1 MGTHYEHG
9 RKGGGKLTC
18 NGQYG
23 NAAWTP
29 VVIRRTP
36 PKPAQS
42 GCWMA
47 NNLQSTTATA
57 YRGDITPLVQSRG
70 LDRHTHQDSSQ
81 PRACLVSA
89 RDGIPSFD
97 ALAIWMSKELTC
109 HGGDDRPYMSGR
121 LQFNLYH
128 GRHLPIVWHNE
139 RKWAP

>member
-1 MGTHYEHG
+1 MDTGYEHG
-9 RKGGGKLTC
+9 RKGEERGGRKLTC

-29 VVIRRTP
+29 VMIRRTP
-36 PKPAQS
+36 PKPARP
-42 GCWMA
+42 GAW
-47 NNLQSTTATA
+47 TGTP
-57 YRGDITPLVQSRG
+57 IKTPLK
-70 LDRHTHQDSSQ
+70 

-89 RDGIPSFD
+89 RAGIPSFD
-97 ALAIWMSKELTC
+97 APRDLDVKEPHVP
-109 HGGDDRPYMSGR
+109 HGGDDRPYMSGH

>member
-1 MGTHYEHG
+1 MDAGYEHG
-9 RKGGGKLTC
+9 RKGEERGGRKLTC

-29 VVIRRTP
+29 VMIRRTP
-36 PKPAQS
+36 PKPARS
-42 GCWMA
+42 KWGE
-47 NNLQSTTATA
+47 
-57 YRGDITPLVQSRG
+57 DITPLVQSRG

-81 PRACLVSA
+81 NSSLS
-89 RDGIPSFD
+89 
-97 ALAIWMSKELTC
+97 T
-109 HGGDDRPYMSGR
+109 MSGH

>member
-1 MGTHYEHG
+1 MLVVCC
-9 RKGGGKLTC
+9 R
-18 NGQYG
+18 QYG

-29 VVIRRTP
+29 VMIRRTP
-36 PKPAQS
+36 PKPARLLS
-42 GCWMA
+42 
-47 NNLQSTTATA
+47 N
-57 YRGDITPLVQSRG
+57 
-70 LDRHTHQDSSQ
+70 

-89 RDGIPSFD
+89 RAGIPSFD
-97 ALAIWMSKELTC
+97 ALAIWMSKDLTC

>member
-1 MGTHYEHG
+1 MDTGHEHG
-9 RKGGGKLTC
+9 RKGGRGGKSRPATGRHPLS
-18 NGQYG
+18 QYG

-29 VVIRRTP
+29 VMIRRTP
-36 PKPAQS
+36 PKPARQ
-42 GCWMA
+42 
-47 NNLQSTTATA
+47 ATA

-81 PRACLVSA
+81 TSSL
-89 RDGIPSFD
+89 
-97 ALAIWMSKELTC
+97 
-109 HGGDDRPYMSGR
+109 PYMSGR